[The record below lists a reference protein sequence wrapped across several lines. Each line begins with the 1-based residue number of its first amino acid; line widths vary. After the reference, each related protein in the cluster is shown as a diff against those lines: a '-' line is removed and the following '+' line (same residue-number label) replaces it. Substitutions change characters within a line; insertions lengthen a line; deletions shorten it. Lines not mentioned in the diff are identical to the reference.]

1 MKGVIRIEQPD
12 KNSFG
17 WQGRLYFNIDGQRP
31 PSKFFSD
38 KVHGGK
44 KAAEAKCAAWV
55 KRQHTK
61 HKQLYL
67 EDAPVFSEAR
77 TPTGV
82 VGVYETPGGKL
93 LVRATYQ
100 GRSVS
105 KTLKDDATLETAER
119 AQRRLYKKLIS
130 EA

>member
-1 MKGVIRIEQPD
+1 
-12 KNSFG
+12 
-17 WQGRLYFNIDGQRP
+17 
-31 PSKFFSD
+31 
-38 KVHGGK
+38 
-44 KAAEAKCAAWV
+44 
-55 KRQHTK
+55 
-61 HKQLYL
+61 
-67 EDAPVFSEAR
+67 VFSEAR

-105 KTLKDDATLETAER
+105 RTLKDDATLESAER

>member
-1 MKGVIRIEQPD
+1 MKGVIRIEQPE

-17 WQGRLYFNIDGQRP
+17 WQGRLYFNVNGVRP

-44 KAAEAKCAAWV
+44 KAAAAKCTAWV
-55 KRQHTK
+55 MRQYQK

-67 EDAPVFSEAR
+67 DGATVYTAPR

-82 VGVYETPGGKL
+82 LGVYETPGGKL
-93 LVRATYQ
+93 LVRATFQ

-105 KTLKDDATLETAER
+105 KTLKDDATLESAER
-119 AQRRLYKKLIS
+119 AQRRLYKKLVA
-130 EA
+130 EG